1 MAIISRQTGLLSAE
15 NWKKVYQTF
24 READFTAYDFETLR
38 KTMIDYIKLNYPE
51 DFNDFTESSE
61 FIALIDLIAFFGQSL
76 AFRTDLNAREN
87 FIDTAERRDSIL
99 KLARLVSYNPKRTVC
114 ASGYMKIESISTTET
129 IYDNDGIDISNTII
143 NWADPGNDSWYDQF
157 TAIMNAS
164 LVTSQIV
171 GKPSRTAMVNGLRTE
186 EYSINVTPNVVPV
199 YRFNTQV
206 DGRDTS
212 FEVVSATSANKTY
225 IYESAPRID
234 NPFNLLYF
242 NDGEGNGSNNTG
254 FFLHFKQG
262 ELASLDFAVNEVIAN
277 KVVNVDVNNINNS
290 DVWLYSVTDTG
301 AVDDMWTQV
310 PSTAGVNVIYNQI
323 QDRNLYQVTSR
334 SNDQISLVFGDGA
347 FTNIPRGNFRLY
359 YRVSNGLTYRITPD
373 EMRGIQVSFDYVSRY
388 NRVETITFRASLKYT
403 VANANTR
410 ESVDDIKQRAPQF
423 FYTQNRMITGE
434 DYNTFPYTSYSTITK
449 VKAINRTSSGLSR
462 YLDILDTTGKYSSTN
477 IFGSDGVLYSEES
490 VDQFTF
496 NFNNLFD
503 IRRVIY
509 NQLVPDIIAGKDLMH
524 NYYAKTASEPPPE
537 VDIDASNMVND
548 QVYQITFTGNT
559 NFIQFGSTDNNL
571 GTVFVSSNLERK
583 EFVHDVK
590 FEVTSAGPSY
600 KFSNAAIVYNPTL
613 NIASGDKLTFR
624 IDTPGHPLYIKSA
637 RVAGTANVVTS
648 GLINDNG
655 ITSGTITWDTTG
667 VLPGEYH
674 YVSQTSVAVGGTI
687 NIASFGSG
695 KVKTELEWNLSTT
708 GDSGST
714 GYFKYNSFPI
724 FLTGTGQNKYLTV
737 GAMIRFVAPDNFY
750 FNSVNNLVPG
760 TPDDPDSSRVLYA
773 AITNIT
779 GDGANGGVGNLSNGL
794 GPVTLSVKVPGG
806 AIVDTVIP
814 VFKNDIPDSLVDQ
827 ITQLISGY
835 KNFGLGYNKKLP
847 AWVLIPS
854 DEITYSTDWLVKFDY
869 DIIGKQYYVSYKSLK
884 YIFHSVKETN
894 FFYDESLF
902 TYDNFNNR
910 VIRDH
915 VNILK
920 VNAVPGKSGLPLGK
934 DYSWAVHKPIRRS
947 DGYID
952 NRGVYLTFYDGN
964 DDGVPDNPFMFE
976 TIVLNTQRLST
987 TIMGANVESYA
998 DSVNNFYYTYTGDY
1012 PSQSDLDHFVSRL
1025 SFSINSLTE
1034 VENIIKTSR
1043 NAVLYAQGA
1052 KPKDKLVFFEL
1063 ISLYDKYDQYQIVD
1077 NKSIISSLN
1086 SLRDIEAM
1094 KRNFEVGQLFYIR
1107 ASNKFYRIVLDS
1119 AKIKQI
1125 QEITTPANTSPKY
1138 IAYMGRQSLYFQYRH
1153 NSPNTHRI
1161 DPNISNI
1168 IDIYVLLNS
1177 YDLDYRRYIQD
1188 TSGVVPEPTA
1198 PTGTEL
1204 ANNLS
1209 DLENYKVISDAMIFH
1224 SAVFKPLFGNKAAAE
1239 YQAIFKV
1246 VKNANLNL
1254 SDADIKLD
1262 VISAINRYFDV
1273 ANWDFGETFYFSE
1286 LAAYLHKELS
1296 PNVASITIVP
1306 KDSNV
1311 DFGTLYQI
1319 NAEANELL
1327 ISAATVNDVEVIT
1340 AITAGQIVQSLSDSN
1355 RSIGI

>member
-99 KLARLVSYNPKRTVC
+99 KLARLVSYNPKRTMPG
-114 ASGYMKIESISTTET
+114 SGYLKIESVSTTET
-129 IYDNDGIDISNTII
+129 IYDNDGVDISNNII

-171 GKPSRTAMVNGLRTE
+171 GKPARTNMVNGLHTE
-186 EYSINVTPNVVPV
+186 EYSINVTPNIVPV

-206 DGRDTS
+206 DGRDTG

-225 IYESAPRID
+225 IYESAPRTD

-254 FFLHFKQG
+254 FFLFFKQG

-277 KVVNVDVNNINNS
+277 KVVNVDVSNINNT
-290 DVWLYSVTDTG
+290 DVWLYSVAENG
-301 AVDDMWTQV
+301 SVDDLWTQV

-323 QDRNLYQVTSR
+323 EDRNLYQVNSR
-334 SNDQISLVFGDGA
+334 TNDQVSLVFGDGA

-373 EMRGIQVSFDYVSRY
+373 EMRGIQISFDYVSRY

-403 VANANTR
+403 VANASAR

-477 IFGSDGVLYSEES
+477 IFGADGVLYSEES
-490 VDQFTF
+490 IDKFTF

-524 NYYAKTASEPPPE
+524 NYYAKTAPESPPE
-537 VDIDASNMVND
+537 PNIDASNMVND
-548 QVYQITFTGNT
+548 QLYKIVFSGST
-559 NFIQFGSTDNNL
+559 NFIQFGSTDNNI
-571 GTVFVSSNLERK
+571 GTEFISTNLDRK
-583 EFVHDVK
+583 EFVYDVK
-590 FEVTSAGPSY
+590 FETTSAGPGY
-600 KFSNAAIVYNPTL
+600 KFSNSAVTYNPTL
-613 NIASGDKLTFR
+613 TVASGDKITFR
-624 IDTPGHPLYIKSA
+624 IDTPGYPLYLKRD
-637 RVAGTANVVTS
+637 RVAGTGNVITT
-648 GLINDNG
+648 GTITDNG

-667 VLPGEYH
+667 VVPGEYH
-674 YVSQTSVAVGGTI
+674 YVSQTSVAVGGSI
-687 NIASFGSG
+687 NVVSFGTG
-695 KVKTELEWNLSTT
+695 KVKTELEWNLSAT
-708 GDSGST
+708 GDSGCS
-714 GYFKYNSFPI
+714 GYFRYNSFPVL
-724 FLTGTGQNKYLTV
+724 LTGLDQAKYLSV
-737 GAMIRFVAPDNFY
+737 GAMIKFVAPDNYY

-773 AITNIT
+773 AITGVA
-779 GDGANGGVGNLSNGL
+779 GDGANRGVGNLANGT
-794 GPVTLSVKVPGG
+794 GPVTLSVKIPSG
-806 AIVDTVIP
+806 AIVDYVIP
-814 VFKNDIPDSLVDQ
+814 VFKNDLPDTMVTR
-827 ITQLISGY
+827 ITDLIAGY
-835 KNFGLGYNKKLP
+835 SNFGLGYNKKLP
-847 AWVLIPS
+847 GWTVIPAE
-854 DEITYSTDWLVKFDY
+854 EITYSTDWLVRFDY
-869 DIIGKQYYVSYKSLK
+869 DIVGKQYSVSYKSLK
-884 YIFHSVKETN
+884 YIFHSVRETN

-915 VNILK
+915 INVLK
-920 VNAVPGKSGLPLGK
+920 VNPVPGRSGLPLGV
-934 DYSWAVHKPIRRS
+934 DHVWAVHKPIRRE

-976 TIVLNTQRLST
+976 TIVLNTQRLSS
-987 TIMGANVESYA
+987 TIINSNVDLYT
-998 DSVNNFYYTYTGDY
+998 DSVNNFFYTYTGDY
-1012 PSQSDLDHFVSRL
+1012 PAQAELDHYVSRL
-1025 SFSINSLTE
+1025 AFNINSLTE
-1034 VENIIKTSR
+1034 VENAIRTSR

-1052 KPKDKLVFFEL
+1052 KSKDKLVFFEL
-1063 ISLYDKYDQYQIVD
+1063 VSLYDKYDQYQLVD
-1077 NKSIISSLN
+1077 NKSIISSLT

-1107 ASNKFYRIVLDS
+1107 SSNKFYRIVLDS

-1125 QEITTPANTSPKY
+1125 QEITTASGMSPRY
-1138 IAYMGRQSLYFQYRH
+1138 IAQLGRQGLYYQYRH

-1177 YDLDYRRYIQD
+1177 YNQDYRRYIQD
-1188 TSGVVPEPTA
+1188 TSGVIPEPTA

-1204 ANNLS
+1204 ANSLS

-1224 SAVFKPLFGNKAAAE
+1224 SAVFKPLFGDRADAE

-1246 VKNANLNL
+1246 VKNSNLNL
-1254 SDADIKLD
+1254 SDADIKID
-1262 VISAINRYFDV
+1262 VINAINRYFDV

-1306 KDSNV
+1306 KDVNV

-1327 ISAATVNDVEVIT
+1327 ISAATVNDVEIIT